1 MRMSVKRR
9 DIIRHFQMYGFFLKR
24 EGAKHSFYSNGKGI
38 NIPIKRHNTFSRIQA
53 NQLCK
58 EANIPQIF

>member
-1 MRMSVKRR
+1 MSVKRR
-9 DIIRHFQMYGFFLKR
+9 DIIRHFEKHGFFLKR

-38 NIPIKRHNTFSRIQA
+38 NVPIKRHSTFGRIQA

-58 EANIPQIF
+58 EAGIPAIF